1 MKITNIKLLNYVQG
15 LNAFVNKDKAVPF
28 KLSYAIN
35 KNLGMFRSALE
46 PFEKT
51 RNEILSKNLSVE
63 EQNEAFEDLCEIE
76 IEIEDIYK
84 VPMSL
89 AEGIADLS
97 TKDFMAIE
105 FMLEDEGLNN
115 ATAPVSED

>member
-1 MKITNIKLLNYVQG
+1 MKITNIKLINYVQG

-35 KNLGMFRSALE
+35 KNLGMLQSALE

-51 RNEILSKNLSVE
+51 RNEILSKNLSIE
-63 EQNEAFEDLCEIE
+63 EQNEAFDDLCNIE
-76 IEIEDIYK
+76 IEIGDIYK

-89 AEGIADLS
+89 AEGIVDLS

-105 FMLEDEGLNN
+105 FMLEDDSLKN
-115 ATAPVSED
+115 APAPVSED